1 MPIDWN
7 EIKSWVKNTTRI
19 AMKEAEDLTAKG
31 KLKMEIFSLTRQKER
46 YLLELGKLRYQE
58 HKKQMEFNLSSDLKI
73 LFDKIDKIEEKIKT
87 KKEELKEQE

>member
-7 EIKSWVKNTTRI
+7 DIKNWVKDTTKI

-46 YLLELGKLRYQE
+46 YLISLGKELYHE
-58 HKKQMEFNLSSDLKI
+58 YKKRIEYNLSTEIKTL
-73 LFDKIDKIEEKIKT
+73 LDKIDKVEELIKK
-87 KKEELKEQE
+87 KKEELKKQG